1 MKINE
6 AIVFLNLHNKY
17 NINKIK
23 TLKINELKK
32 KYHILALEKHPDK
45 NNNYTA
51 TEDFQNI
58 NTAFTVVKNFIETQN
73 FNHNFDDNFKIYDYN
88 INDTT
93 FIELIINFIKLINNN
108 NSDIDIDINSNNFK
122 NNCWNYTKKLLDQF
136 FKDMDILKLNY
147 FIWIFDNDFIIKK
160 YLKNYDEFNLT
171 NIKNYLYDKV
181 NSYEIIYIKPNLHQI
196 YNSFIHKLELSNNT
210 IIVPLWHKELICDKF
225 IIKINPELSYNIKI
239 DNNNNLHYY
248 MKETIYFL
256 ITKYYNEKF
265 IPISINNI
273 IHYNLPIENIIVKNK
288 LTIIC
293 KNIGIPRLNTFNI
306 LDNTL
311 KGDVILHINL

>member
-1 MKINE
+1 M
-6 AIVFLNLHNKY
+6 
-17 NINKIK
+17 
-23 TLKINELKK
+23 
-32 KYHILALEKHPDK
+32 
-45 NNNYTA
+45 
-51 TEDFQNI
+51 
-58 NTAFTVVKNFIETQN
+58 
-73 FNHNFDDNFKIYDYN
+73 
-88 INDTT
+88 
-93 FIELIINFIKLINNN
+93 IINFIKLINNN

>member
-6 AIVFLNLHNKY
+6 ALVFLNLHNKY
-17 NINKIK
+17 NTNTIK
-23 TLKINELKK
+23 TLTINELKK
-32 KYHILALEKHPDK
+32 NYHILALEKHPDK
-45 NNNYTA
+45 NNNSTA
-51 TEDFQNI
+51 KEDFQNI
-58 NTAFTVVKNFIETQN
+58 NTAFTVIKNFIEN
-73 FNHNFDDNFKIYDYN
+73 ENSDEYFDDNFEFNNDN

-108 NSDIDIDINSNNFK
+108 TDIDANNFK
-122 NNCWNYTKKLLDQF
+122 NDCWNYSKKLLDNF

-147 FIWIFDNDFIIKK
+147 FIWILDNDYIIKK
-160 YLKNYDEFNLT
+160 YLNNYDEFNL
-171 NIKNYLYDKV
+171 NDIKNYLYDKV
-181 NSYEIIYIKPNLHQI
+181 NSYEIIYIKPNLNQI

-210 IIVPLWHKELICDKF
+210 IIVPLWHKELTCDKF
-225 IIKINPELSYNIKI
+225 IIKINNDLSDNIKI

-248 MKETIYFL
+248 MKENIYSL

-293 KNIGIPRLNTFNI
+293 KNIGIPRINTFNI

>member
-6 AIVFLNLHNKY
+6 ALVFLNLHNKY
-17 NINKIK
+17 NTNTIK
-23 TLKINELKK
+23 TLTINELKK
-32 KYHILALEKHPDK
+32 NYHILALEKHPDK
-45 NNNYTA
+45 NNNSTA
-51 TEDFQNI
+51 KEDFQNI
-58 NTAFTVVKNFIETQN
+58 NTAFTVIKNFIEN
-73 FNHNFDDNFKIYDYN
+73 ENSYEDFDDDFEFNNDN

-108 NSDIDIDINSNNFK
+108 SDIDTNNFK
-122 NNCWNYTKKLLDQF
+122 NHCWNYSKKLLDNF

-147 FIWIFDNDFIIKK
+147 FIWILDNDYIIKK
-160 YLKNYDEFNLT
+160 YLNNYDEFNL
-171 NIKNYLYDKV
+171 NDIKNYLYDKV
-181 NSYEIIYIKPNLHQI
+181 NSYEIIYIKPNLNQI

-210 IIVPLWHKELICDKF
+210 IIVPLWHKELTCDKF
-225 IIKINPELSYNIKI
+225 IIKINNDLSDNIKI

-248 MKETIYFL
+248 MKENIYYL
-256 ITKYYNEKF
+256 ITKYYNQKF

-293 KNIGIPRLNTFNI
+293 KNIGIPRINTFNI

>member
-6 AIVFLNLHNKY
+6 ALVFLNLHNKY
-17 NINKIK
+17 NINTIK

-32 KYHILALEKHPDK
+32 NYHILALGKHPDK

-51 TEDFQNI
+51 KEDFQNI
-58 NTAFTVVKNFIETQN
+58 NTAFTVIKNFIEN
-73 FNHNFDDNFKIYDYN
+73 EIFDDNFDDNFEFYDDN
-88 INDTT
+88 INDIT
-93 FIELIINFIKLINNN
+93 FIELIINFIKLINNSN
-108 NSDIDIDINSNNFK
+108 IDSDSDTNTNNFK
-122 NNCWNYTKKLLDQF
+122 NHCWNYSKKLLDNF

-147 FIWIFDNDFIIKK
+147 FIWILDNDFIIKK
-160 YLKNYDEFNLT
+160 YLNNYDEFNV
-171 NIKNYLYDKV
+171 NDIKNYLYDKV
-181 NSYEIIYIKPNLHQI
+181 NSYEIIYIKPNLHQL

-225 IIKINPELSYNIKI
+225 IIKINNDLSDNIKI
-239 DNNNNLHYY
+239 DNNNDLHYY
-248 MKETIYFL
+248 MKENIYSL
-256 ITKYYNEKF
+256 IIKYYNEKT
-265 IPISINNI
+265 IPICINNI
-273 IHYNLPIENIIVKNK
+273 IYYNLPIENIIVKNK

-293 KNIGIPRLNTFNI
+293 KNIGIPRINTFNI